1 MKSFTFFSLIQ
12 TVLFPL
18 LYGLSFLYRGIF
30 WLDRKSTQKR
40 KLPGAFVISVGNL
53 SMGGTGKTPFSIFL
67 AKMIHQEFPETP
79 IVILS
84 RGYGSTGA
92 KRGFRVPIKSTNV
105 DLPAPEA
112 PTSAIVCPLTIS
124 REAGDEPLLLKKH
137 LPFAEIWIGSDR
149 YSAFVRFKKE
159 YLSKEKAIVI
169 LDDGFQHHVLERDV
183 DIVLLDSSKIHK
195 EKFLIPAG
203 NLREPVSSLSRA
215 DWIVFSKY
223 EPSAERA
230 VQNVQKRFS
239 GNVLR
244 FSSEPEKLLSPDLRV
259 DSPKL
264 LYGKKVYAFTGIG
277 NPEVFFSMIRG
288 FHPVYL
294 ETRTF
299 RDHHSYTMEDETAL
313 RTIAKNFDY
322 LLCTEK
328 DLVKLSQPPENL
340 RTLFLE
346 SKLDKEERLLS
357 SLRE

>member
-84 RGYGSTGA
+84 RGYGSTGS
-92 KRGFRVPIKSTNV
+92 KSGFRVTIKST
-105 DLPAPEA
+105 P
-112 PTSAIVCPLTIS
+112 

-357 SLRE
+357 SLRERIAGWNKKNFS